1 MTFGNFTY
9 NLSSIQSMA
18 LVDHAEMSDDQTIT
32 GTQIKVYFAP
42 DQANLQITPQRT
54 KSGVV
59 YQYSIQANLPRI
71 QSALKLAA
79 ETAFKRYVI
88 LITDSNGTIYL
99 FGKKNKGYKLKHSG
113 EINDILNT
121 MSITLQTL
129 SSLPIDIFENLNE
142 AINSDFVIT
151 NTIIQACSSTEVLQE
166 NKAVVNLADGA
177 IVTHNVLSDS
187 VAVSFF
193 ENGIHR
199 KDLLGIPIAIG
210 QFRAYLP
217 SPDDEPYTFTGDILI
232 EKRNPIL

>member
-1 MTFGNFTY
+1 
-9 NLSSIQSMA
+9 MA
-18 LVDHAEMSDDQTIT
+18 LVDHAELSDDQTIT

-42 DQANLQITPQRT
+42 DQANLQISPQRS
-54 KSGVV
+54 KSGIV

-71 QSALKLAA
+71 QSALKLAS

-88 LITDSNGTIYL
+88 LITDTNGTIYL

-113 EINDILNT
+113 EVNDILNT
-121 MSITLQTL
+121 TSITLQTI
-129 SSLPIDIFENLNE
+129 SCVPVDIFENLDQ

-166 NKAVVNLADGA
+166 NKAVVNLADGDF
-177 IVTHNVLSDS
+177 VTHNVLSDS

-199 KDLLGIPIAIG
+199 KDILGLPIAVG
-210 QFRAYLP
+210 QIKVYLP
-217 SPDDEPYTFTGDILI
+217 TPDNELYTFTGDILI

>member
-1 MTFGNFTY
+1 MTFDNFTY

-18 LVDHAEMSDDQTIT
+18 LVDHAELSDDQTIT
-32 GTQIKVYFAP
+32 GTQTKVYFAP
-42 DQANLQITPQRT
+42 DQANLQITPQRS
-54 KSGVV
+54 KSGIV

-88 LITDSNGTIYL
+88 IVTDTNGTIYL

-113 EINDILNT
+113 EVNDMLNT
-121 MSITLQTL
+121 VSLTLQTL
-129 SSLPIDIFENLNE
+129 SSLPVDIFENLYQ

-166 NKAVVNLADGA
+166 NKALVNLADGA

-193 ENGIHR
+193 ENGLHR
-199 KDLLGIPIAIG
+199 KDILGLPIAVG
-210 QFRAYLP
+210 QIKVYLP
-217 SPDDEPYTFTGDILI
+217 TPDDEPYTFTGDILI